1 MILFTGPIFLV
12 IGLIFKLLP
21 PKKINR
27 IYGYRTVLSMQNQD
41 TWNEAQR
48 YSANSF
54 IVFGLAYC
62 ALGYVFDYVIKNVTI
77 GYQGFVLIIGMI
89 LMLVIDEGH
98 LRKIFNSDGSKKL

>member
-1 MILFTGPIFLV
+1 MVLFTGPIFLIV
-12 IGLIFKLLP
+12 GLIFKLLP

-54 IVFGLAYC
+54 IVFGFAYC
-62 ALGYVFDYVIKNVTI
+62 IIGYIFDYVIKNVSM
-77 GYQGFVLIIGMI
+77 GYEGLVLIIGMI
-89 LMLVIDEGH
+89 FMLVMDEGH
-98 LRKIFNSDGSKKL
+98 LRKIFNSDGSRKL